1 MKRVFVLHPSPHPAR
16 RNAAEFI
23 LNAAPDGFAV
33 TVAEPTRTLEQNA
46 RMWALLTDISE
57 QVEWYGK
64 RLTPEDW
71 KHVFTTSLRKLTVV
85 PNLDGTGFVALGL
98 STSRMSKRELGD
110 LMELIAAFGSERGV
124 VWSESDETRAAALSA
139 A

>member
-1 MKRVFVLHPSPHPAR
+1 MKRVFILQPSPHPAR

-71 KHVFTTSLRKLTVV
+71 KHVFTASLRKLTVV

-110 LMELIAAFGSERGV
+110 LMTLIEAFGAERGV
-124 VWSESDETRAAALSA
+124 EWSEPVMEAA
-139 A
+139 

>member
-1 MKRVFVLHPSPHPAR
+1 MPKRVFVLQPRPHPAR

-71 KHVFTTSLRKLTVV
+71 KHVFTASLRKLTVV

-110 LMELIAAFGSERGV
+110 LMTLIEAFGAERGV
-124 VWSESDETRAAALSA
+124 EWSEPAMEAA
-139 A
+139 